1 MFIAH
6 FSQFLILLWKLSSV
20 FVIPL
25 IMIGYVMLMNSYDE
39 SFTFE
44 DVDQG
49 KNLHKWL
56 VFAIYLSYILFWRRS
71 NKRVTSYL
79 KKLEY

>member
-1 MFIAH
+1 MFIAQ

-25 IMIGYVMLMNSYDE
+25 IMMGYVTLMHSYDDN
-39 SFTFE
+39 FTFAQL
-44 DVDQG
+44 DQG
-49 KNLHKWL
+49 KNIHKWL
-56 VFAIYLSYILFWRRS
+56 VFAIYLGYILFWKRS

>member
-1 MFIAH
+1 MFITQLA
-6 FSQFLILLWKLSSV
+6 QLLTLLWKLSSV
-20 FVIPL
+20 FVIPV
-25 IMIGYVMLMNSYDE
+25 IMIVYVMLMNSYDD

-44 DVDQG
+44 DLDQG
-49 KNLHKWL
+49 TKFHKWL
-56 VFAIYLSYILFWRRS
+56 VFAIYLSYILFWRRN

>member
-1 MFIAH
+1 MLITQL
-6 FSQFLILLWKLSSV
+6 SQLLLLLWKLSSV

-25 IMIGYVMLMNSYDE
+25 IMLAYVMLMNSYDE

-44 DVDQG
+44 DLDQG

-56 VFAIYLSYILFWRRS
+56 VFALYLSYILFWRRS